1 VKGDSIDAQ
10 GPTGQLRL
18 LEPLAATLR
27 RFIPERADDDG
38 LFGPRSLVWR
48 IHRDR
53 SFLLAGVRSLLM
65 QALHP
70 LAMAGVAQH
79 SNWRR
84 DPFGRIAATSAYML
98 TITYGSRA
106 AANAAAARVRAVHTH
121 INGIDDVTGLPY
133 RAGDPAL
140 LLWVHVAMVES
151 IVTIAQRYGRG
162 LDDVDADRYVAETVP
177 FAEVVGVP
185 VEQVPT
191 NVAGLREFITS
202 VPLLQATP
210 AAKEAMALVLD
221 PPELDAELRDLWRD
235 LGQVA
240 VGTLPEWARSLY
252 GYETPPP
259 ETLDRE
265 PVRQLLGV
273 LDFAFESQPGVI
285 EARRRIEL
293 RMRA

>member
-1 VKGDSIDAQ
+1 MTPDPTDIQ
-10 GPTGQLRL
+10 TGQLRL
-18 LEPLAATLR
+18 LEPLAAALR
-27 RFIPERADDDG
+27 RFTVERGGDDG

-48 IHRDR
+48 VHRDR
-53 SFLLAGVRSLLM
+53 TFILAGVRSLLM

-79 SNWRR
+79 SNWRS

-98 TITYGSRA
+98 TVTYGSTA

-121 INGIDDVTGLPY
+121 VHGIDDVTGLAY
-133 RAGDPAL
+133 RADDPAL

-151 IVTIAQRYGRG
+151 IVTIVQAYGRA
-162 LDDVDADRYVAETVP
+162 LDASEADRYVAEAAP

-185 VEQVPT
+185 VEQIPT
-191 NVAGLREFITS
+191 TVAGLSEFIQG
-202 VPLLQATP
+202 VPLLRATP
-210 AAKEAMALVLD
+210 AAKEAMAVVLD
-221 PPELDAELRDLWRD
+221 PPELDAEARELWRD

-240 VGTLPEWARSLY
+240 VGSLPEWARSMY
-252 GYETPPP
+252 GYEAPPP
-259 ETLDRE
+259 KTLERE
-265 PVRQLLGV
+265 PVRQLLGA

-285 EARRRIEL
+285 EARRQIEL